1 MATTTETD
9 TTPESTPTDHRTFVV
24 GTAGHVDH
32 GKSTLVRALTGID
45 PDRLQEEHEREMTI
59 DLGFAW
65 LELPGGLT
73 VSVVDVPGHER
84 FIRNMLAG
92 VGGVDAA
99 LLVIAADEGPMPQTA
114 EHLAILDLLEVKR
127 GIVVLTKRDLV
138 DDEWLELIVEDT
150 RERLSGTAL
159 ADAPIV
165 PISAVTRDG
174 LDDLLAQMATLLGD
188 MPPRSSAGK
197 PRLPIDRSF
206 TVAGFGTVVTGTLLD
221 GAFEVGQE
229 VELLPQGIRARVRG
243 LQSHG
248 RKTERATPGARTA
261 VNLSGVERESIH
273 RGDVL
278 TTPGWLQPTAL
289 LDVRLRVITDAPQP
303 IEQNDPVSLFIGAAE
318 SPGNV
323 TLLDAERLLPGEE
336 GWVQIRLAHPVVA
349 LAGDRFIIRQPSP
362 SVTIGGGRVIDT
374 QPRRHRRFRSEVIQS
389 LETRASGTPE
399 ERLLQHL
406 GAAPLEVRGIAQH
419 LGVDL
424 NTVREMLSSLAAQEK
439 IAFLGSTADEAIA
452 PNRLVAHADL
462 VERASEISEQLLS
475 TFHARWPL
483 RRGMPR
489 EEIKSRLDVT
499 GRAADGLIQTLATR
513 GVIRDLGSL
522 LALPD
527 HEVRLTPEQQRAA
540 DAYQTALAANPNS
553 PPAPD
558 GFGIDS
564 ELLAGLSELGLI
576 VRLPD
581 NVVFGKQQ
589 LAEIRQATLEIID
602 REGSITLAQFRDH
615 FNSSRKY
622 AQAVLE
628 YFDQQRITRRVGDV
642 RVRGSA

>member
-1 MATTTETD
+1 
-9 TTPESTPTDHRTFVV
+9 
-24 GTAGHVDH
+24 
-32 GKSTLVRALTGID
+32 
-45 PDRLQEEHEREMTI
+45 
-59 DLGFAW
+59 
-65 LELPGGLT
+65 
-73 VSVVDVPGHER
+73 
-84 FIRNMLAG
+84 
-92 VGGVDAA
+92 
-99 LLVIAADEGPMPQTA
+99 
-114 EHLAILDLLEVKR
+114 LLEVDR

-150 RERLSGTAL
+150 RERLVGTSL
-159 ADAPIV
+159 ADAPIIPV
-165 PISAVTRDG
+165 SAVTRDG
-174 LDDLLAQMATLLGD
+174 LDELLARMASLLSD

-221 GAFEVGQE
+221 GAFDVGQE

-248 RKTERATPGARTA
+248 RKTERALPGARTA
-261 VNLSGVERESIH
+261 VNLSGIERESIH

-289 LDVRLRVITDAPQP
+289 LDVRLRVIPDAPQP
-303 IEQNDPVSLFIGAAE
+303 LEQNDPVSLFIGAAE

-323 TLLDAERLLPGEE
+323 TLLDAERLHPGDE
-336 GWVQIRLAHPVVA
+336 GWVQIRLAHSVVA

-399 ERLLQHL
+399 ERLLQLL
-406 GAAPLEVRGIAQH
+406 GASPLEVRAVAQH
-419 LGVDL
+419 LGLELDS
-424 NTVREMLSSLAAQEK
+424 TREMVRALASQDL
-439 IAFLGSTADEAIA
+439 IAILGTTQDETIA
-452 PNRLVAHADL
+452 PNRLVARADL
-462 VERASEISEQLLS
+462 VDRATDISQRLLS
-475 TFHARWPL
+475 AFYARWPL

-489 EEIKSRLDVT
+489 EEIKSRLEVT
-499 GRAADGLIQTLATR
+499 GRAADGLIQTLAAR
-513 GVIRDLGSL
+513 GIVRDLGSL

-540 DAYQTALAANPNS
+540 DAYQAALAANPNS

-564 ELLAGLSELGLI
+564 ELLAGLSELGMI

-589 LAEIRQATLEIID
+589 LAEIRQATLDIID

-628 YFDQQRITRRVGDV
+628 YFDQQRITRRVGDA